1 VYRAYFS
8 VRGSDDVLPLEK
20 GHWPFKEFATLD
32 EAVLWARRVAKRGTS
47 VIAIDGD
54 DGTRLSKTELAPFVR

>member
-1 VYRAYFS
+1 
-8 VRGSDDVLPLEK
+8 VLPLEK

-54 DGTRLSKTELAPFVR
+54 DGTRLSKTELAPFLR